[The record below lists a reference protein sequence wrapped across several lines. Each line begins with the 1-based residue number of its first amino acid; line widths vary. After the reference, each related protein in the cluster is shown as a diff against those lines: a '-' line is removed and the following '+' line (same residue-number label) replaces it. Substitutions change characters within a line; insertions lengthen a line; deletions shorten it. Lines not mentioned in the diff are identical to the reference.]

1 MSSTRLLVLGVVRI
15 FQPVHGYDV
24 RRELLSWRAD
34 QWANVAPGSVYNALK
49 SMARDGLLQVVGTNQ
64 IGGRPERTSYR
75 LTPEGENEFHDLL
88 RGTLWKVLPPID
100 PLMPGL
106 CFFPVMRG
114 EELVAALK
122 HRVKQIQGQLEQMEY
137 SVSELPN
144 AATPGHVKELYR
156 LVAARAAAEIPWA
169 EELIKRVE
177 RGEYAG
183 LPSGPPADRKT
194 IAARAAGADVA
205 RRAPGAAGSDKTG
218 GGRKPRGLGATG
230 APKKPARRA

>member
-49 SMARDGLLQVVGTNQ
+49 SMTRDGLLQVVGTNQ

-75 LTPEGENEFHDLL
+75 LTPEGENEFQDLL
-88 RGTLWKVLPPID
+88 RATLWRVLPPID

-114 EELVAALK
+114 DELIAALK
-122 HRVKQIQGQLEQMEY
+122 HRVTQIQGQLEQMEY
-137 SVSELPN
+137 TLSELPN
-144 AATPGHVKELYR
+144 AATPAHGKELYR

-169 EELIKRVE
+169 EELVKRLE

-183 LPSGPPADRKT
+183 PPSPPPADRKVVPER
-194 IAARAAGADVA
+194 AARAAVDPREPRAVGAARPRGVRKITG
-205 RRAPGAAGSDKTG
+205 RRAPRVRT
-218 GGRKPRGLGATG
+218 KP
-230 APKKPARRA
+230 PRRA